1 MRERFVSGGD
11 LKWWGWGG
19 EGESYPREKAEAF
32 LRALLRALQLPMP
45 EETPKIALE
54 KIAVPSSRLSKI
66 FVDKWSSRGLSL
78 ENRDRILHACGRSY
92 RDLLRLRSGTIP
104 RYPDGVLH
112 LRKSEDLSEIFQ
124 DAAREKI
131 SLIPFGGGTGVV
143 GGTECLAD
151 GNQPVLVIDL
161 KGLNR
166 LLSLDEV
173 ARTATFQAGVLGPE
187 LEKILN
193 QHGMSLGHFPQSFE
207 FSTLGGWV
215 VTRSAGQNSTQYG
228 KIEDMLESVTLC
240 APEGSLRTKPV
251 PASATGPSLKELI
264 VGSEGLYG
272 IVTEAV
278 VRIHRLPEFKRYVAA
293 LMPGFEAGAE
303 AVRDFIQRGFAPS
316 IVRLSDAEE
325 TSLSLGLLTDGS
337 SFKEMIFRKWFGYR
351 EGTSCLLLIGLEGE
365 RPSVSHEAGEI
376 ARVLKKRGA
385 RLLPGNK
392 TGAHWEKN
400 RFRLPYLR
408 DDLMDHGILIDTL
421 ETATE
426 WPKITLLRRAVM
438 DAIRE
443 VSAKDGTPILAGCH
457 LSHAYAQGAS
467 LYFTLLGP
475 QKKGDEMGQWERLKA
490 AATDAL
496 MKNGGA
502 LSHHHGIGYDH
513 RRWMAEEHGAFGIK
527 ILKKVK
533 ESFDPQG
540 LLNPGKLL

>member
-1 MRERFVSGGD
+1 MPETPE
-11 LKWWGWGG
+11 LKWWGWGR
-19 EGESYPREKAEAF
+19 EGEAYPPEKAQAF
-32 LRALLRALQLPMP
+32 LRALLKALQLPMP
-45 EETPKIALE
+45 EETPCVDLAKIS
-54 KIAVPSSRLSKI
+54 VPGSELSQD
-66 FVDKWSSRGLSL
+66 FLQKWSSRGLSL
-78 ENRDRILHACGRSY
+78 ATRDRILHACGRSY
-92 RDLLRLRSGTIP
+92 RDLLRLRSGTLS
-104 RYPDGVLH
+104 RFPDGVLH
-112 LRKSEDLSEIFQ
+112 LQKSEDLSELFS
-124 DAAREKI
+124 DAVRFGV

-143 GGTECLAD
+143 GGTECLSE
-151 GNQPVLVIDL
+151 GEKPVLVIDL
-161 KGLNR
+161 KGLNH

-173 ARTATFQAGVLGPE
+173 ARTATFQAGILGPD

-228 KIEDMLESVTLC
+228 KIEDMVEGVTLV
-240 APEGSLRTKPV
+240 APAGSLRTKSL
-251 PASATGPSLKELI
+251 PASATGPSLKEVI

-278 VRIHRLPEFKRYVAA
+278 VRIHPLPESKRFVAA
-293 LMPGFEAGAE
+293 LMPGFEEGVE
-303 AVRDFIQRGFAPS
+303 AVREFIQQGFAPS

-325 TSLSLGLLTDGS
+325 TSLSMGLLTDGS
-337 SFKEMIFRKWFGYR
+337 SFKEMIFRKWFGFR
-351 EGTSCLLLIGLEGE
+351 DGTSCFLLIGLEGGHRAIE
-365 RPSVSHEAGEI
+365 REAAAI
-376 ARVLKKRGA
+376 AHLLKKRGG
-385 RLLPGNK
+385 RLLPGDR

-408 DDLMDHGILIDTL
+408 DDLMDRGILIDTL

-426 WPKITLLRRAVM
+426 WPKVPLLRKAVL

-443 VSAKDGTPILAGCH
+443 TAVKEGTPILAGCH
-457 LSHAYAQGAS
+457 LSHAYATGAS

-475 QKKGDEMGQWERLKA
+475 QKKGDELGQWERLKT

-513 RRWMAEEHGAFGIK
+513 RRWMKEEHGEFGIK
-527 ILKKVK
+527 IFRRIKS
-533 ESFDPQG
+533 EMDPEG
-540 LLNPGKLL
+540 LLNPGKLIP